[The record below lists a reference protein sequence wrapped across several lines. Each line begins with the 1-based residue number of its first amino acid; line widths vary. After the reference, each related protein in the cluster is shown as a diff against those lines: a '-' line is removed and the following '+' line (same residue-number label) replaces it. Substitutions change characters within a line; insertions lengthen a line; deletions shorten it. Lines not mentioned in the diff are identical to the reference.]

1 MSTSVAIV
9 LLLAAGWLLQIWLS
23 SQQMQRFHKT
33 SQQWRRE
40 GAHMAI
46 GVSGTTYR
54 RKIYAV
60 VVVDDYWKV
69 VKAGA
74 LSGWTIASTVD
85 EVEHLIGMDLDD
97 IGRGDPPEG
106 VNAKTWAALEHA
118 ASFIRTKRDR
128 ELRGS
133 EDRGG
138 GEGPT

>member
-1 MSTSVAIV
+1 
-9 LLLAAGWLLQIWLS
+9 
-23 SQQMQRFHKT
+23 MQRFHKT

-40 GAHMAI
+40 GSQMAI

-60 VVVDDYWKV
+60 VVVDDDWKV

-85 EVEHLIGMDLDD
+85 EVDELVGMDLDD

-106 VNAKTWAALEHA
+106 VNPKAWAALDHA

-128 ELRGS
+128 ELRGL